1 MMVMETPFQEKA
13 HQVVTVYSIGHSNQS
28 VKAFLELLRT
38 HGIQMLIDVR
48 SSPYSK
54 YVPHFNS
61 SALAATVPQDNIK
74 YLFMGDEL
82 GGRPNG
88 DEFYDAQHHVLYS
101 HVAASAVF
109 LNGISR
115 LKELA
120 RASRVAIMCSE
131 EDPAICHRHLLVSRV
146 LAEQGITVLHIRGDG
161 HLQTEEELTQ
171 PEEKPAY
178 EQSLWGE
185 QLPER
190 KEQAGQAWRS
200 IRPVSRRKQQQSSLE
215 L

>member
-1 MMVMETPFQEKA
+1 MDRDTTFQEKD

-28 VKAFLELLRT
+28 TTAFLELLRT
-38 HGIQMLIDVR
+38 YGVQVLIDVR

-61 SALAATVPQDNIK
+61 SALAATVQQNNIK
-74 YLFMGDEL
+74 YLFMGEEL
-82 GGRPNG
+82 GGRPDG
-88 DEFYDAQHHVLYS
+88 DEFYDTDNHVLYGY
-101 HVAASAVF
+101 VAGSSVF
-109 LNGISR
+109 LEGIRR
-115 LKELA
+115 LKELGSV
-120 RASRVAIMCSE
+120 SRGAIMCSE
-131 EDPAICHRHLLVSRV
+131 EDPTVCHRHLLIGRV
-146 LAEQGITVLHIRGDG
+146 LAEQGVNLLHIRGNG
-161 HLQTEEELTQ
+161 HIQTEEELTQ

-190 KEQAGQAWRS
+190 KEQGVQAWRS

>member
-1 MMVMETPFQEKA
+1 MDMDATVQGRGPQI
-13 HQVVTVYSIGHSNQS
+13 VTVYSIGHSNQS
-28 VKAFLELLRT
+28 AKTFLELLRT
-38 HGIQMLIDVR
+38 HGVQILIDVR

-54 YVPHFNS
+54 YVSHFNS
-61 SALAATVPQDNIK
+61 STIAAIVQQHSIK
-74 YLFMGDEL
+74 YLFMGEEL
-82 GGRPNG
+82 GGRPDG
-88 DEFYDAQHHVLYS
+88 DEFYDAEHHVLYG
-101 HVAASAVF
+101 HVAASSVF
-109 LNGISR
+109 LDGISR

-120 RASRVAIMCSE
+120 RTSRVAIMCSE
-131 EDPAICHRHLLVSRV
+131 EDPSVCHRHLLVGHV
-146 LAEQGITVLHIRGDG
+146 LAEQGAKVLHIRGDG

-171 PEEKPAY
+171 PEEKSAY

-190 KEQAGQAWRS
+190 KEQAVQVWRS

>member
-1 MMVMETPFQEKA
+1 MDMDDTPFQEKA

-28 VKAFLELLRT
+28 IKAFLELLRT
-38 HGIQMLIDVR
+38 HGVQVLIDIR

-54 YVPHFNS
+54 YVPHFNG
-61 SALAATVPQDNIK
+61 SALATTVPQDNIK
-74 YLFMGDEL
+74 YLFMGEEL
-82 GGRPNG
+82 GGRPDG
-88 DEFYDAQHHVLYS
+88 DEFYDAEHHVLYG

-109 LNGISR
+109 LAGISR

-131 EDPAICHRHLLVSRV
+131 EDPAICHRYLLVGRV
-146 LAEQGITVLHIRGDG
+146 LAEQGINVLHIRGDG
-161 HLQTEEELTQ
+161 HLQTEKELTQ
-171 PEEKPAY
+171 PEEKPGY

>member
-1 MMVMETPFQEKA
+1 MDMDATFEGRDPQI
-13 HQVVTVYSIGHSNQS
+13 VTVYSVGHSNQS
-28 VKAFLELLRT
+28 IKAFLELLRT
-38 HGIQMLIDVR
+38 HRIQILIDVR

-54 YVPHFNS
+54 YVSQFNS
-61 SALAATVPQDNIK
+61 STIAAIVQQHSIK
-74 YLFMGDEL
+74 YLFMGEEL
-82 GGRPNG
+82 GGRPDG
-88 DEFYDAQHHVLYS
+88 DEFYDAEHHVLYG
-101 HVAASAVF
+101 HVAASSVF
-109 LNGISR
+109 LDGISR

-120 RASRVAIMCSE
+120 RTSRVAIMCSE
-131 EDPAICHRHLLVSRV
+131 EDPSVCHRHLLVGHV
-146 LAEQGITVLHIRGDG
+146 LAEQGAKVLHIRGDG

-190 KEQAGQAWRS
+190 KEQAEQAWRS